1 MKLLNRAVVLT
12 AMLIGISV
20 SFASY
25 AENAATQKIMWKL
38 YDAIAYLLP
47 LSVRD
52 NPSLTEDDQALV
64 DSHLA
69 HLRAGANELA
79 THGGSRG
86 KNFELL
92 AKSFNE
98 TTKDIEDGFRGQ
110 WPGYSYHSLTE
121 LTQHC
126 VACHSRLPAESV
138 PALGQKILARVNTD
152 EFATWNLVNLLIATR
167 EFDAAMNKLEKALLD
182 PLTPASELEYSGQ
195 LITYLRVAINV
206 DGDVQRPHEFFDQ
219 FLQREDL
226 PYYLAFRIKHW
237 QDDLKTLGHYLKE
250 APSLEIAKKILS
262 AGDNT
267 IHVPGDAV
275 RAVSDL
281 IAAAIMQQLVDSNV
295 DISPSEAAEAYF
307 NLGVIALRT
316 FELDFSVPELEYLFV
331 AAIRSEPNGPF
342 AKTAYRY
349 LEEFGYIEDP
359 DAPAGTGPLVQRT
372 VDLGE
377 LRKQAG
383 IGNSQ

>member
-1 MKLLNRAVVLT
+1 MKLLKRALFLT
-12 AMLIGISV
+12 VILIGIAAS
-20 SFASY
+20 SGSY
-25 AENAATQKIMWKL
+25 AENETTQKIMWKL

-47 LSVRD
+47 LSVRE
-52 NPSLTEDDQALV
+52 NPTLTEADQALV

-69 HLRAGANELA
+69 HLRTGANELA
-79 THGGSRG
+79 KHGGSRG
-86 KNFELL
+86 ENFELL

-138 PALGQKILARVNTD
+138 PALGQKILARVNTE

-182 PLTPASELEYSGQ
+182 PLTPATELEYSGQ

-206 DGDVQRPHEFFDQ
+206 DGDVRRPYEFFDK

-226 PYYLAFRIKHW
+226 PYYLSFRIKHW
-237 QDDLKTLGHYLKE
+237 QNDLETLGKYLNE
-250 APSLEIAKKILS
+250 PPSLKIAKKILT
-262 AGDNT
+262 DT
-267 IHVPGDAV
+267 DKITHVPGDAV

-281 IAAAIMQQLVDSNV
+281 IAAAIMQQLVDSSV
-295 DISPSEAAEAYF
+295 DISPNEAAEAYF

-331 AAIRSEPNGPF
+331 AAIKSEPNGPF

-383 IGNSQ
+383 IKGSQ